1 MAKKLKIRKVGNSLG
16 VILSKEVLQELCVQE
31 GDALDYMANKKEL
44 RLFAGDPNFAK
55 ELAVFKS
62 LSRRYRNALGELA
75 K

>member
-1 MAKKLKIRKVGNSLG
+1 
-16 VILSKEVLQELCVQE
+16 VQE

>member
-1 MAKKLKIRKVGNSLG
+1 MAKKLKVRRIGNSLG
-16 VILSKEVLQELCVQE
+16 IILPKEILEQMRVEE
-31 GDALDYMANKKEL
+31 GDALDFTASKDGVKIMAADPM
-44 RLFAGDPNFAK
+44 FAQ